1 MDEEGMKELLE
12 AFKNSDGAQ
21 RLDMWDYAL
30 SQQVIWEEILADMQ
44 DIAHE
49 QGVDAKLDKLM
60 QAELKKAEAEA

>member
-12 AFKNSDGAQ
+12 AFRNSEGAQ

-49 QGVDAKLDKLM
+49 QGVDTKLDKLM

>member
-1 MDEEGMKELLE
+1 
-12 AFKNSDGAQ
+12 
-21 RLDMWDYAL
+21 
-30 SQQVIWEEILADMQ
+30 MQ